1 MPTRASISKRGKG
14 PIRAEAE
21 PDVTANHAPIQI
33 SRGAGVTLAVASLL
47 GLAFVGWKAPSVLT
61 TIVGGFALALAFSFP
76 RSSLISGDD
85 TTVTVRV
92 VPTDEDPVVAGH
104 TRRLIEQEH

>member
-33 SRGAGVTLAVASLL
+33 SRGAGVTLVVASLL

-61 TIVGGFALALAFSFP
+61 TVGGFALALAFSFP
-76 RSSLISGDD
+76 RSPLISGDD
-85 TTVTVRV
+85 TAVTVRV
-92 VPTDEDPVVAGH
+92 VPTDEDLVVARH